1 MIKPIVQIDRC
12 WKQKLSLAVGILL
25 ISASSSFATWQAGS
39 VQLDYALAYNN
50 KDAPWT
56 AGSFSLFAFNGTN
69 QAFSRAYSLADGAP
83 GTSSWGVG
91 DAFAGAAYYRQYFR
105 TGGPVAGPAVPIG
118 WTLILS
124 VDLPTGQSALGSGQD
139 FYAGAWTSR
148 PNGAGTTITLP
159 DGVLLG
165 KANSNGATSPA
176 APYYYGSL
184 FTNSATVRSRTSLQ
198 SYSTTVPVLGFRVE
212 STSSA
217 DL

>member
-39 VQLDYALAYNN
+39 VQIDYALAYNN
-50 KDAPWT
+50 QVSPWT
-56 AGSFSLFAFNGTN
+56 VGWFSLFAFHDSN
-69 QAFSRAYSLADGAP
+69 QAFSRAYSWAAGAP

-91 DAFAGAAYYRQYFR
+91 DA
-105 TGGPVAGPAVPIG
+105 PIG

-148 PNGAGTTITLP
+148 PDGLIGTTITLP
-159 DGVLLG
+159 DGALLG

-184 FTNSATVRSRTSLQ
+184 YTNTASVRSRTRIQ
-198 SYSTTVPVLGFRVE
+198 SYTTTVPVLGFKSE
-212 STSSA
+212 ANSSA